1 VQVTATRCNPAW
13 ALPLLALPLLSCSGD
28 GIRKAGADDRITL
41 SSSGV
46 GSGASVDAAVT
57 TTMAVAT
64 TAPAAPVAPAACPA
78 GMTLVEGDYCTD
90 VEHHCKKWLDPSG
103 RYHLFRCAAYD
114 QPAKCKGSKVSMRY
128 CIDIDEQKLDPKRIT
143 DDKRPDNRVSFIEA
157 KASCEQRG
165 AHLCSNEQW
174 QFACEGEEMRP
185 YPYGFVRDPK
195 ACNIDR
201 DELGKGVGRLH
212 DFRTAQGEN
221 AQCVSP
227 FGVRDMA
234 GNLEE
239 WAIAKPNTHTHSTV
253 LKGSWWLPG
262 RSTCRATNAGHDAV
276 YEGTETG
283 FRCCY

>member
-1 VQVTATRCNPAW
+1 VHLPAIRREAPFTA
-13 ALPLLALPLLSCSGD
+13 LLLLSLPALACASCGGD
-28 GIRKAGADDRITL
+28 GIRKAGADDRITV
-41 SSSGV
+41 SSP
-46 GSGASVDAAVT
+46 ASVDAAVT
-57 TTMAVAT
+57 STMAVAT
-64 TAPAAPVAPAACPA
+64 TTPAVAAAPAACPS
-78 GMTLVEGDYCTD
+78 GMALVEGEYCTD
-90 VEHHCKKWLDPSG
+90 VEHKCKKWLDPSG
-103 RYHLFRCAAYD
+103 RYHLFRCAAYE
-114 QPAKCKGSKVSMRY
+114 QPAKCKGAKVSMRY
-128 CIDIDEQKLDPKRIT
+128 CIDVDEQKLDPARVT
-143 DDKRPDNRVSFIEA
+143 DDKRPDNHVSFIEA

-185 YPYGFVRDPK
+185 YPYGFVRDAN

-201 DELGKGVGRLH
+201 SELGKAVGRLH
-212 DFRTAQGEN
+212 DFRTAQGAN
-221 AQCVSP
+221 TQCVSP

-239 WAIAKPNTHTHSTV
+239 WAIAKPNTHQHATV

-262 RSTCRATNAGHDAV
+262 RSTCRATNGGHDAV